1 MYLVTRYWQDD
12 WVIFLLLQFIRQM
25 PCRCPLS
32 QTRWWTRLKED
43 PGLKSLR
50 YEDNPQSISYVL
62 RFFMST
68 SKVVSLFQISG
79 VWTEFLKVYIRTR
92 KCLLHLK
99 AWTKTAPWDILV
111 INETRAEGLQ
121 SLAVTASGW
130 GQKMSN
136 WQGDKKMQN
145 TLGRGGAVWP
155 SLQPPHNSFIRT

>member
-1 MYLVTRYWQDD
+1 MWLDTDKMTGLFSYFFSSSVKCRADVPCHRQDD
-12 WVIFLLLQFIRQM
+12 GRGWRRIQDSKVCDMKTI
-25 PCRCPLS
+25 P
-32 QTRWWTRLKED
+32 
-43 PGLKSLR
+43 
-50 YEDNPQSISYVL
+50 NQSPTFC

-68 SKVVSLFQISG
+68 SKGVSLFQISG

-145 TLGRGGAVWP
+145 TLGRGGAAGP
-155 SLQPPHNSFIRT
+155 ASSLLITHSSEHNE